1 MLRTIQILRGLSVGM
16 GISYSCAEEWRE
28 LAMEALS
35 TSRDNDQMIHKG
47 GYLKCATSDAFRFIK
62 FNPSIVKLL
71 VNIYRGI

>member
-35 TSRDNDQMIHKG
+35 TSNDNDQMILKS
-47 GYLKCATSDAFRFIK
+47 GYFKCATSDAFTL
-62 FNPSIVKLL
+62 FNFKLSIVKLL